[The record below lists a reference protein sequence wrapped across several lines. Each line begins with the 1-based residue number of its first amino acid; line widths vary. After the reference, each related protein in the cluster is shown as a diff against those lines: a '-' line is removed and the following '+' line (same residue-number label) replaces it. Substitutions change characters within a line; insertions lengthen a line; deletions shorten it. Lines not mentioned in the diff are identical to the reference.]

1 LFFAGLSV
9 GVGALVGYE
18 TWLHHRVERPARSG
32 DSAARGGPGAMAAT
46 EAPAPTRGHWSP
58 VRRLALLI
66 AVGIGLNIFAE
77 GLAIGGSAAQ
87 GQIGL
92 CCW

>member
-1 LFFAGLSV
+1 
-9 GVGALVGYE
+9 
-18 TWLHHRVERPARSG
+18 
-32 DSAARGGPGAMAAT
+32 
-46 EAPAPTRGHWSP
+46 
-58 VRRLALLI
+58 LALLI